1 MKPLEQ
7 LLQEHFGVKRVFRKK
22 DGEFTSAGARAYK
35 KLAELLYDVAGL
47 TDSIDEINDIIE
59 TLDEITHENY

>member
-35 KLAELLYDVAGL
+35 KLTEILYDVAEL
-47 TDSIDEINDIIE
+47 TNSIDEVNDIIE
-59 TLDEITHENY
+59 TLDEITNENY